1 MVGVHD
7 LPTFVVAGLLL
18 AMSPGPDTA
27 YILGRSAQNG
37 WRGGAVAALGI
48 AIGIWVHILAAAAG
62 LSALLMASARAFMV
76 AKLVGAAYLLF
87 LGFKMI
93 VSTRQRLSPLPGNAT
108 SATSAN
114 QIFWQGFLT
123 NVLNPKVAIFFL
135 AFLPQFINSDTPSK
149 ATSFLFL
156 GLVFDGVGTLW
167 NLVVARTA
175 AQVGR
180 WAKGSGQL
188 LNWIDCTIGAVFIY
202 VGLRLATAE
211 HR

>member
-1 MVGVHD
+1 M
-7 LPTFVVAGLLL
+7 AGLLL

-48 AIGIWVHILAAAAG
+48 AVGIWVHILAAAAG

-93 VSTRQRLSPLPGNAT
+93 VTTGQRLNPVPG
-108 SATSAN
+108 SATTSTSTN

-123 NVLNPKVAIFFL
+123 NVLNPKVAFFFL
-135 AFLPQFINSDTPSK
+135 AFLPQFINADTSSK

-156 GLVFDGVGTLW
+156 GLVFDVVGTLW

-175 AQVGR
+175 A
-180 WAKGSGQL
+180 L
-188 LNWIDCTIGAVFIY
+188 GAVFIY
-202 VGLRLATAE
+202 LGLRLATAE
-211 HR
+211 PR